1 MYYSCGNKEVLLR
14 TNSSITYAY
23 VVLSAYYSRLT
34 LPYLSDHQGV
44 HRVVHTVQE
53 ISQCMRKW
61 SPVRNENIIVYAKVQ
76 QQCDQIYTHFSI
88 IWTKWNEEKS
98 AASQLLNILLQKEHK
113 RTMEFSF
120 WKLNFLWGKV
130 KIKQS
135 SVS

>member
-1 MYYSCGNKEVLLR
+1 MYYSCGKEVLLR

-76 QQCDQIYTHFSI
+76 QQCDQIYTPFLI
-88 IWTKWNEEKS
+88 VKQNEYKEKS
-98 AASQLLNILLQKEHK
+98 TASQLLNFLLQ
-113 RTMEFSF
+113 
-120 WKLNFLWGKV
+120 
-130 KIKQS
+130 
-135 SVS
+135 